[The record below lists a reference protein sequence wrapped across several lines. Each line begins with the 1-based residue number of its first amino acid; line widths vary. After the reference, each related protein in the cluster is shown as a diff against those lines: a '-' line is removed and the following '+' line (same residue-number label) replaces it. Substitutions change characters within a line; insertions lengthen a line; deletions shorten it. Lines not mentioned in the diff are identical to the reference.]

1 MANLS
6 LYTTTAILILDTD
19 GNRLIAKYYQP
30 PHAPK
35 PAASGSTSAP
45 SAAPAAVLPF
55 GANSSLPTQLSAVN
69 PYTGFKE
76 QRAFEKA
83 VFDKTRRAHTL
94 AGSSA
99 SASGAENIL
108 LYDSQL
114 VVYKASLDV
123 IFYVVGPASENE
135 LMLGGVLNA
144 FFDATSLLLRQ
155 QVEKRALLE
164 NLDLVTLA
172 LDETVD
178 DGIILE
184 TDSTAIASRVSRP
197 RPDPTE
203 LPINEQTLMS
213 AYSSLRDRVAQ
224 RILQSY

>member
-30 PHAPK
+30 PHA
-35 PAASGSTSAP
+35 ASTAPTGSAP
-45 SAAPAAVLPF
+45 TPAAVTLPF
-55 GANSSLPTQLSAVN
+55 GASSLPTQLSAVN
-69 PYTGFKE
+69 PYPTFKE
-76 QRAFEKA
+76 QRVFEKA

-94 AGSSA
+94 AASSA
-99 SASGAENIL
+99 AASGADNIL

-144 FFDATSLLLRQ
+144 FFDATSMLLRQ

-213 AYSSLRDRVAQ
+213 AYSTLRDRVTQ